1 MRNRSVLFIKNMV
14 SLRCISDL
22 ENILSNLE
30 SVQVLNIS
38 LGKAEIFYDE
48 AKISIEDISTE
59 LSKNNFQIISDRNTQ
74 LVEQIKNACIELIYF
89 GNNTNSLIRNSEYLS
104 EKLNLQYSYIS
115 KFFSENTDTTL
126 EKFLIKVKIEKVK
139 ELLSYNE
146 MSLSEIAYMMGYS
159 SVQYLSNQF
168 RHITGVSV
176 TEYKHGADIERIP
189 LENLLL

>member
-1 MRNRSVLFIKNMV
+1 MV

-22 ENILSNLE
+22 EYILSNLE

-48 AKISIEDISTE
+48 EKISIVKISAE

-168 RHITGVSV
+168 RQITGVSV